1 MNSVSVGEQV
11 SLIHASCLLNHS
23 VSTHLTQLCRRF
35 STLPLSSTA
44 SPYGSR
50 LRLWLAG
57 SSSGPAVSSSS
68 SYGLVIHLL
77 LLSTTHRCVAVA
89 FGFRPESV
97 YLERTSTSLTT
108 RAFRRTSPALQC
120 WVSNPGRPQ
129 SVKRTTDKSST
140 GKLFR
145 IQPSVSRTVAPD
157 HTDPTDESV
166 GYYQSSATPTFWAIP
181 FLFL

>member
-1 MNSVSVGEQV
+1 MNSVSVIEQV

-23 VSTHLTQLCRRF
+23 VSTHLTQRCRRF

-44 SPYGSR
+44 FPCGSR

-89 FGFRPESV
+89 FGYRPESV
-97 YLERTSTSLTT
+97 CLKRTCTSLTT
-108 RAFRRTSPALQC
+108 RAFRRTSPAFQRRERARQNSL
-120 WVSNPGRPQ
+120 
-129 SVKRTTDKSST
+129 
-140 GKLFR
+140 
-145 IQPSVSRTVAPD
+145 SRTDPRTGVVAMRRNNLIRLSLPALKRRAKLNL
-157 HTDPTDESV
+157 PLR
-166 GYYQSSATPTFWAIP
+166 G
-181 FLFL
+181 